1 MNGDRVMP
9 FSNPRTD
16 RPRPL
21 PKGRLMARLFSI
33 VSVSAVVLAPVAAAT
48 LWLLISDPVAAA
60 GVVEQGNLLPVFVA
74 LAKVVGKAIVAAMAA
89 L

>member
-1 MNGDRVMP
+1 MP
-9 FSNPRTD
+9 FSKSATD
-16 RPRPL
+16 RPRQL
-21 PKGRLMARLFSI
+21 RKSRLLARLFSV

-60 GVVEQGNLLPVFVA
+60 GVVQRGNLLPVFVA
-74 LAKVVGKAIVAAMAA
+74 LSKIVGKAISAVMSA

>member
-1 MNGDRVMP
+1 MP

-21 PKGRLMARLFSI
+21 PKSRLMPRLFSI

-60 GVVEQGNLLPVFVA
+60 GVVERGNLLPVFVA
-74 LAKVVGKAIVAAMAA
+74 LAKIVGKAIAAVMAA

>member
-1 MNGDRVMP
+1 MP

-21 PKGRLMARLFSI
+21 PKSRLMPRLFSV

-48 LWLLISDPVAAA
+48 LWLLISDPVAASS
-60 GVVEQGNLLPVFVA
+60 VVERGSLLPVFVA
-74 LAKVVGKAIVAAMAA
+74 LAKIVGKAITAVMAA